1 MGACLC
7 IYGRYGTKL
16 ALTSAPMTSALMA
29 SAPMA
34 STLLPWQTYPAPCL
48 AGELPVAME
57 IIFSDK
63 NYR

>member
-16 ALTSAPMTSALMA
+16 ALTSALMA
-29 SAPMA
+29 SAPIA
-34 STLLPWQTYPAPCL
+34 STLLQWQTYPAPCL

-57 IIFSDK
+57 IISSDK

>member
-16 ALTSAPMTSALMA
+16 ALTSAPMTSARMTAALMASALMA

-34 STLLPWQTYPAPCL
+34 SKLLPWANISSPLPC
-48 AGELPVAME
+48 
-57 IIFSDK
+57 
-63 NYR
+63 R